1 MIGKRRRISG
11 RRTDPYAVFGA
22 SVAAAVVIVAL
33 AGAAGL
39 TGDAEAMDALGKYL
53 SPSWR
58 HPFGTDNFGRDV
70 FSRVLTGTSST
81 VAVSFGTI
89 LIGGSAGVLLGAIAG
104 YAGGIPE
111 MVIMRLSDTVFAFP
125 GILLALVFVS
135 IYGPGAGNVVVA
147 LGIVFA
153 PSFARVIRGGM
164 LQQKSAKYVELARV
178 YGASPLRIMLV
189 HILPNLAP
197 TLLSAFTAGFANAIL
212 AEAGMSFLGLG
223 VQPPAA
229 SWGKM
234 LADGQ
239 SYLFRAPWMVI
250 FPGLAIVVSVMGFH
264 ALGEAIRKRSERD
277 R

>member
-147 LGIVFA
+147 QIGRA
-153 PSFARVIRGGM
+153 SCRERV
-164 LQQKSAKYVELARV
+164 
-178 YGASPLRIMLV
+178 
-189 HILPNLAP
+189 
-197 TLLSAFTAGFANAIL
+197 
-212 AEAGMSFLGLG
+212 
-223 VQPPAA
+223 
-229 SWGKM
+229 
-234 LADGQ
+234 
-239 SYLFRAPWMVI
+239 
-250 FPGLAIVVSVMGFH
+250 
-264 ALGEAIRKRSERD
+264 
-277 R
+277 